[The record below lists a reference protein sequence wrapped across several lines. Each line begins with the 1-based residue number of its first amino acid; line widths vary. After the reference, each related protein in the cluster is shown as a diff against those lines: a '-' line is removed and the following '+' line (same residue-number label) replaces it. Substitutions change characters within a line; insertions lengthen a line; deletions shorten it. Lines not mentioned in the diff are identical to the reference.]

1 MGSKEYERK
10 LAYVYAQVEFLC
22 KQSPGPLR
30 QADTK
35 VHART
40 SSESKLSTIQDFLD
54 ELENR
59 KKIIIHERKEISEG
73 GWTISLVQPL
83 LFWSSRLL
91 F

>member
-1 MGSKEYERK
+1 
-10 LAYVYAQVEFLC
+10 
-22 KQSPGPLR
+22 
-30 QADTK
+30 

-59 KKIIIHERKEISEG
+59 KKIIIHERKEIAEG

-83 LFWSSRLL
+83 LFWSSGLL
-91 F
+91 FFRLFWIVRKNGVTSEKMR

>member
-1 MGSKEYERK
+1 MGSEEYDRK
-10 LAYVYAQVEFLC
+10 LMYIYAQVEFLC
-22 KQSPGPLR
+22 KQSTGPLR

-40 SSESKLSTIQDFLD
+40 SAEPKLSTIRDFLD

-59 KKIIIHERKEISEG
+59 KKIIIHERKEIAEG

-83 LFWSSRLL
+83 LF
-91 F
+91 